1 MTPLPQETGVAV
13 VGCGPVGAL
22 LANLLGRRGL
32 RVAVL
37 ERQARIYDLPRA
49 VHFDGETMRVFQSAG
64 LAGAI
69 LPETRVNPGM
79 LFRDPASK
87 VLVDWSRDTG
97 TGPQGWA
104 ESYRCH
110 QPGVERALRA
120 GMARFPGITFHPG
133 TEVTGLAQD
142 EGGVTLQTSAGPLR
156 AGHVVACDGAGSLL
170 RQALGIGQE
179 DLGFEERWLVA
190 DLSLTR
196 PRPDLGDHSVQF
208 CDPDRPATYVR
219 GVGDRRR
226 WEIRLDPGDPDEFS
240 PEQTWAW
247 LARWI
252 GPGDARLERS
262 AVYVF
267 RSRLARRW
275 RAGRVLL
282 AGDAAHQMPPFMGQG
297 LCAGVRDA
305 ANLAW
310 KLAALQGGAAP
321 DLLDSYETERAPNA
335 RAFIA
340 LSVDLGRL
348 INRTARG
355 EVPEGRMRSIWPDLG
370 PGLGERDRT
379 GGVLVP
385 QPVTGGQRADEA
397 ARGGFW
403 VLARGPLETA
413 LPLVRGGED
422 WLAERGL
429 AAALVRPD
437 GYALAG
443 AADAEALRRAEAVHA
458 SLIRA
463 TGGWA

>member
-1 MTPLPQETGVAV
+1 VTPLPQQVEVAV
-13 VGCGPVGAL
+13 VGCGPIGAL

-37 ERQARIYDLPRA
+37 ERQPGIHDLPRA
-49 VHFDGETMRVFQSAG
+49 VHLDGEAMRVFQAAG

-79 LFRDPASK
+79 LFRDPAGR

-120 GMARFPGITFHPG
+120 GLARFARVSLHAGV
-133 TEVTGLAQD
+133 EVTGLAQD
-142 EGGVTLQTSAGPLR
+142 PDGVTLETSAGALR
-156 AGHVVACDGAGSLL
+156 AGHVVACDGAGSGL

-179 DLGFEERWLVA
+179 DLGFQERWLVA
-190 DLSLTR
+190 DLALRR

-208 CDPDRPATYVR
+208 CDPARPATYVR

-226 WEIRLDPGDPDEFS
+226 WEMRLDPGDPDSFAPGEV
-240 PEQTWAW
+240 WAR

-252 GPGDARLERS
+252 GPDEARLERA

-267 RSRLARRW
+267 RSRLALRW

-297 LCAGVRDA
+297 LCAGMRDA

-310 KLAALQGGAAP
+310 KLAALRGGAGPA
-321 DLLDSYETERAPNA
+321 LLDSYETERAPNA
-335 RAFIA
+335 RAFIQ

-355 EVPEGRMRSIWPDLG
+355 EVPEGRMRSIQPDLG
-370 PGLGERDRT
+370 PGLGVRDGA
-379 GGVLVP
+379 GGALVP
-385 QPVTGGQRADEA
+385 QPLVDGRRGDEA

-403 VLARGPLETA
+403 VLARERLDSA
-413 LPLVRGGED
+413 LPLVQGGAD
-422 WLAERGL
+422 WLAARGL

-443 AADAEALRRAEAVHA
+443 ARDAAALRRAEARHA
-458 SLIRA
+458 PLIRA